1 MHSRNLHVNER
12 IRTALKAA
20 GIIVGYDHTCRR
32 CRFEARRSSS
42 RDEVPGVRLR
52 PLGLAGPEWA

>member
-20 GIIVGYDHTCRR
+20 GIIVGYDHKCRR
-32 CRFEARRSSS
+32 CGFK
-42 RDEVPGVRLR
+42 V
-52 PLGLAGPEWA
+52 